1 MNVQVFGIKND
12 ANTRKALRFFKE
24 RRVSVHFVD
33 FKVKGPSKGELK
45 RFAQRFGGAEA
56 LIDRSG
62 KRFNALGLQAA
73 YYGDERWLDMA
84 VDEPMIAT
92 RCRPGSATGCLSD
105 KSRCL
110 THDLW
115 EELSNQIHRY
125 LSSVSL
131 ADVINK
137 RILTSAMLDG
147 PFAQPR
153 PQPQTAPVAVM
164 APAE

>member
-1 MNVQVFGIKND
+1 MKLGTKGRYAVMAMVDLAIHSGGKPVALAGIAERQEISLSYLEQLFGK
-12 ANTRKALRFFKE
+12 LRRSSIVKSVRGPGGGYVLARDDGE
-24 RRVSVHFVD
+24 IRVSDIV
-33 FKVKGPSKGELK
+33 
-45 RFAQRFGGAEA
+45 
-56 LIDRSG
+56 
-62 KRFNALGLQAA
+62 
-73 YYGDERWLDMA
+73 MA

>member
-1 MNVQVFGIKND
+1 MKLGTKGRYAVMAMTDLAIHSGGKPVALAGIAERQEISLSYLEQLFGK
-12 ANTRKALRFFKE
+12 LRRSSLVKSV
-24 RRVSVHFVD
+24 RGPGGGYVLARDDGDIRVSDIV
-33 FKVKGPSKGELK
+33 
-45 RFAQRFGGAEA
+45 
-56 LIDRSG
+56 
-62 KRFNALGLQAA
+62 
-73 YYGDERWLDMA
+73 MA

-115 EELSNQIHRY
+115 EELGNQIHGY

-131 ADVINK
+131 SDVINR
-137 RILTSAMLDG
+137 RILGSSGVLDG
-147 PFAQPR
+147 PFAHQ
-153 PQPQTAPVAVM
+153 PQPAPLPLM